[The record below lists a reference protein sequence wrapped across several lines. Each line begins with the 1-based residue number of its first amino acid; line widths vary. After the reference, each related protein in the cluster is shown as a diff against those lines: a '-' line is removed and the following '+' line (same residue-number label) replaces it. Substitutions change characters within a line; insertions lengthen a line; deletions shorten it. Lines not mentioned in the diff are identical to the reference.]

1 MSAKRILIVLSVVT
15 FLAAASI
22 GTAGATTAGYIKFD
36 GVDGDVTKDMDHE
49 GWIELVAVSQ
59 LGREPAVGTGA
70 SRRGGSIDVQEI
82 TISKA
87 ADKASPKLAEAACK
101 GKVFAKVEIQVPA
114 SGGDSTGSTQYS
126 YELRNVRVTSYS
138 VSASGSSGADR
149 PTEQI
154 SLNFEE
160 IKVSYARPTSS
171 SKGNVETNWKVEKG
185 EK

>member
-1 MSAKRILIVLSVVT
+1 MSAKRILIVLSVAA
-15 FLAAASI
+15 FLATASI

-36 GVDGDVTKDMDHE
+36 GIDGEVTKEADHK
-49 GWIELVAVSQ
+49 GWIDLVSVSQ
-59 LGREPAVGTGA
+59 LGREPQGSTGA

-87 ADKASPKLAEAACK
+87 ADKASPKLAEAVCQ
-101 GKVFAKVEIQVPA
+101 GRVFPKVEIHVPA
-114 SGGDSTGSTQYS
+114 SGGDATGSSQYS

-160 IKVSYARPTSS
+160 IKVSYARPASS

-185 EK
+185 E